1 MRRIFGRMFGG
12 VGIFLRRLLG
22 LGIPLWFVLAMVL
35 GSLFAT
41 RIITRNQVVR
51 EVGGKDDFDEAMRYI
66 EIKDIIDEKFIE
78 PVDRKSMGYS
88 AAIAMVSGL
97 GDSWSTFL
105 TDDEYKTYQLSSSNE
120 YADIGMSLVKDS
132 SGGFQVVTVYPD
144 SPAARSG
151 VVIGMLITA
160 VDGQKVDTLS
170 TDDVRTLIRSKMNGK
185 FNLTIVGM
193 SDPLEIDATNVNSEA
208 ITYRLEKTGAGY
220 VQIHNF
226 EAGSGQA
233 AVDAVEYLLSQGA
246 VSLVID
252 VRDNSGGLTT
262 EAATFLD
269 YLLPAG
275 RLFSDISK
283 DGTERVTES
292 DSMSLELP
300 MVVLINAGSFRESEL
315 FAQVLKD
322 YRWATLIGEPT
333 TGNTRT
339 QEVIV
344 LHDGSALRLSP
355 HSLLSP
361 SGTDIA
367 AAGGVVPDMIVFNR
381 NAAATGTTEGTVGG
395 EEGTASVSDD
405 TQLME
410 ALRYLS

>member
-1 MRRIFGRMFGG
+1 MRRMFGRMFGG
-12 VGIFLRRLLG
+12 VGIFLRRLFG

-41 RIITRNQVVR
+41 RLITRNQVVR
-51 EVGGKDDFDEAMRYI
+51 EVGGKDAFDEAMRYI

-344 LHDGSALRLSP
+344 LHDGSALRLST

>member
-1 MRRIFGRMFGG
+1 MKKILRRLFGG
-12 VGIFLRRLLG
+12 AGIFLSRLFSLGIPLWVVLLLLG
-22 LGIPLWFVLAMVL
+22 LGIFGAHTI
-35 GSLFAT
+35 A
-41 RIITRNQVVR
+41 RNEVIKT
-51 EVGGKDDFDEAMRYI
+51 VGGKEDYAEAMRYI
-66 EIKDIIDEKFIE
+66 EIKDTIDQKYIDQ
-78 PVDRKSMGYS
+78 VDRKSMGYS
-88 AAIAMVSGL
+88 AATAMVSGL
-97 GDSWSTFL
+97 GDAWSRFL

-120 YADIGMSLVKDS
+120 YSDIGMSLVKDA

-144 SPAARSG
+144 SPAAKSG
-151 VVIGMLITA
+151 VVIGMIIMA
-160 VDGQKVDTLS
+160 VDGESVTDLS
-170 TDDVRTLIRSKMNGK
+170 TDEVRTLIRSKMSDK
-185 FNLTIVGM
+185 FTLTIPGM
-193 SDPLEIDATNVNSEA
+193 SDPLEVDCSTTNTEAVN
-208 ITYRLEKTGAGY
+208 YRLEKTGAGY

-233 AVDAVEYLLSQGA
+233 CVDAVEYLLSQGA
-246 VSLVID
+246 VALVID
-252 VRDNSGGLTT
+252 VRENAGGLTT
-262 EAATFLD
+262 EAAIFLD

-292 DSMSLELP
+292 DSMSLQLP
-300 MVVLINAGSFRESEL
+300 MVVLINEGSFREAEL

-339 QEVIV
+339 QETIV
-344 LHDGSALRLSP
+344 LSDGSALRLST

-367 AAGGVVPDMIVFNR
+367 AAGGVIPDMIVFNR
-381 NAAATGTTEGTVGG
+381 DASATGTTEGTVGG
-395 EEGTASVSDD
+395 EEGTASTSDD

>member
-1 MRRIFGRMFGG
+1 MFGG
-12 VGIFLRRLLG
+12 VGIFLRRLFS
-22 LGIPLWFVLAMVL
+22 LGIPLWFVLVMVL

-41 RIITRNQVVR
+41 RVITRNQVVR
-51 EVGGKDDFDEAMRYI
+51 EVGGTEDFNEAMRYI

-97 GDSWSTFL
+97 GDSWSSFL

-160 VDGQKVDTLS
+160 VDGQRVTEYS
-170 TDDVRTLIRSKMNGK
+170 TDEVRTLIRSKMNGK
-185 FNLTIVGM
+185 FNLSVVGM
-193 SDPLEIDATNVNSEA
+193 TDPLEIDATNVNSEA

-246 VSLVID
+246 VSLVVD

-262 EAATFLD
+262 EAAIFLD
-269 YLLPAG
+269 YLLPSG

-344 LHDGSALRLSP
+344 LNDGSALRLST
-355 HSLLSP
+355 HSLLSA
-361 SGTDIA
+361 SGIDIA

-410 ALRYLS
+410 ALRFLS